1 MNQPSILDVVG
12 AAVFVLAYIFS
23 REVASVVG
31 PYIVIVAASAIG
43 SSFALVRREKT
54 TRLAAFGYFSRVAG
68 LAIILTVI
76 AATWI
81 SSYNESLTIRALIAP
96 VAFMIGF
103 VGDDLPVLA
112 WTWLKNKFGGPNA

>member
-12 AAVFVLAYIFS
+12 AAVFVLAYVFS

-31 PYIVIVAASAIG
+31 PYIVIIAASAIG

-54 TRLAAFGYFSRVAG
+54 TRLAAFAYFARVAG
-68 LAIILTVI
+68 LAIILTVL

-81 SSYNESLTIRALIAP
+81 SSYNQSLTIRALIAP
-96 VAFMIGF
+96 VAFIIGF
-103 VGDDLPVLA
+103 VGDDLPATA
-112 WTWLKNKFGGPNA
+112 WNWIKNKFGGSNG

>member
-12 AAVFVLAYIFS
+12 AAVFVLAYLFS

-31 PYIVIVAASAIG
+31 PYIVIVAASAVG

-54 TRLAAFGYFSRVAG
+54 TRFAAFAYFTRVAG
-68 LAIILTVI
+68 LAIILTVL

-81 SSYNESLTIRALIAP
+81 SSYNQSLTIRALIAP

-103 VGDDLPVLA
+103 VGDDLPATA
-112 WTWLKNKFGGPNA
+112 WNWIKNKFGGSNG